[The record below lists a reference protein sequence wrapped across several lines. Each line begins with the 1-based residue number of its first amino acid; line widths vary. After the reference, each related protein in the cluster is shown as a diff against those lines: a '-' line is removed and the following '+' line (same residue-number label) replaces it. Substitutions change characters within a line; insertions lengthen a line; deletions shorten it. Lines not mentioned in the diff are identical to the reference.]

1 MRYFRLMTAV
11 EWYIVRIHHS
21 QLLNVEILAIL
32 LPMKRDFF
40 AEAAGNRNIKV
51 TRIQTNTRVGVLAKV
66 HVEIMLGQLFRV
78 QSLQVN
84 ILKGYFFH

>member
-1 MRYFRLMTAV
+1 MTAV

-40 AEAAGNRNIKV
+40 AEAAGDRNIKV
-51 TRIQTNTRVGVLAKV
+51 TRIQTNTRVGV
-66 HVEIMLGQLFRV
+66 
-78 QSLQVN
+78 
-84 ILKGYFFH
+84 

>member
-1 MRYFRLMTAV
+1 VHQSGLIAQELGFDLPVMRYFRLMTAV

-40 AEAAGNRNIKV
+40 AEAAGDRNIKV
-51 TRIQTNTRVGVLAKV
+51 TRIQTNTRVGV
-66 HVEIMLGQLFRV
+66 
-78 QSLQVN
+78 
-84 ILKGYFFH
+84 

>member
-32 LPMKRDFF
+32 LPMTRDFF
-40 AEAAGNRNIKV
+40 AEAAGDRNIKV
-51 TRIQTNTRVGVLAKV
+51 TRFQTNTRMGV
-66 HVEIMLGQLFRV
+66 
-78 QSLQVN
+78 
-84 ILKGYFFH
+84 